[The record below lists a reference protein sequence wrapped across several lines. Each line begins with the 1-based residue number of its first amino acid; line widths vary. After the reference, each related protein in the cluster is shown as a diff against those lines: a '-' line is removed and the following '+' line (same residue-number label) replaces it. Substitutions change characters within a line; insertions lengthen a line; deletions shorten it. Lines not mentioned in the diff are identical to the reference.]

1 MGEKALVEGIIT
13 DTIELTKKLDK
24 DGVNPTFVLW
34 YFYEDADEWRLLIGG
49 PELDKLLP
57 KNEAL
62 AYQKISEAISAIDLP
77 SLSISVV
84 KIVETSGA
92 LPQAVGFLVKTPP
105 DGIVQASFS
114 DTTINGIFVKEMLIV
129 RSAAKA

>member
-1 MGEKALVEGIIT
+1 MGEKALVEGLVT
-13 DTIELTKKLDK
+13 DTIELTKKLDQ
-24 DGVNPTFVLW
+24 DGVNPTFVVW

-49 PELDKLLP
+49 PELDKFLP
-57 KNEAL
+57 KSEAL

-77 SLSISVV
+77 SLSISLIKV
-84 KIVETSGA
+84 VETSGP
-92 LPQAVGFLVKTPP
+92 LPQAVGFLVGTPSN
-105 DGIVQASFS
+105 GLVQASFS